1 MTQFPENLQRE
12 PLNSSLNIGK
22 NATEVVAMKS
32 VVYVYGHGPT
42 KNPFY
47 EEARTANATAQG
59 ASLILSAAVSRGQKL
74 LLINEERQDPVEAEV
89 VRTRTLG
96 AQIFEIEV
104 AFSVPRPDFWRSV
117 HSTVKR
123 KYGRENRRFPR
134 VRLPRGLTVAWQGP
148 KKHDISRIS
157 SLSLGGLFIEVAD
170 PVAAGEKLRVQ
181 FDIPSGAI
189 YGQGVVRRSLKGEG
203 MGVEFTDLTAESR
216 AQLNELLQRLLARIR
231 TS

>member
-1 MTQFPENLQRE
+1 MTRIPEDVQRE
-12 PLNSSLNIGK
+12 PLNPSLSTGQNTSEG
-22 NATEVVAMKS
+22 VALNS
-32 VVYVYGHGPT
+32 VIHVYGHGPT

-59 ASLILSAAVSRGQKL
+59 ASLILSAAVTRGQKL
-74 LLINEERQDPVEAEV
+74 LLINEERQVEAEV

-96 AQIFEIEV
+96 AQMFEIEV
-104 AFSVPRPDFWRSV
+104 AFPVPRPDFWRSV
-117 HSTVKR
+117 HASAKR
-123 KYGRENRRFPR
+123 KFGTENRRFPR
-134 VRLPRGLTVAWQGP
+134 IRLPRGLTVAWQGEHQ
-148 KKHDISRIS
+148 HDISRIS

-170 PVAAGEKLRVQ
+170 PAPAGEKLKVQ

-189 YGQGVVRRSLKGEG
+189 CGQAVVRRSLKGDG

-216 AQLNELLQRLLARIR
+216 VQLNELLQQLLARVR